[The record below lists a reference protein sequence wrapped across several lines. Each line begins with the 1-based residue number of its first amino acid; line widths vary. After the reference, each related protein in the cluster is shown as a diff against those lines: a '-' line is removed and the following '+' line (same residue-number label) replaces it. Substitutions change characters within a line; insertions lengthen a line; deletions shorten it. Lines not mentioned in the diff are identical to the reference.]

1 MCVCFLYSLD
11 GHVLLFVV
19 LDDIDVTLLFFFY
32 VSLIFWTI
40 NTYTYTYIYIS
51 PMRPRS
57 CVFFICIASLR
68 RMWMDCVYMFFF
80 SSCVC
85 YDGVDDTDVLT

>member
-1 MCVCFLYSLD
+1 MCFYIYSLD

-19 LDDIDVTLLFFFY
+19 LDDIDVTLLFFFLCIADFLDY
-32 VSLIFWTI
+32 QYIYI
-40 NTYTYTYIYIS
+40 YIYIYIS